1 MDLFDDDSSQVSR
14 QLSWKRK
21 DIEQRLGFNGGRYTR
36 VNMKFTG
43 LLAVLSSV
51 AFYAIL
57 YVISRLLSG
66 NDSNV
71 ARIFIH
77 IVQMFTRSVPTL
89 CISCPIVL
97 LGFWTLY
104 ILAVK
109 KRKIRFQAQALDRP
123 IIPNDQ
129 QFILTPATAE
139 EVMGMILKNADNPK
153 DFLLYRRII
162 LALSNLKHLGRVSD
176 VDDIIR
182 SQADQDAEAMETSY
196 TIINGFLWAIP
207 ILGFIGT
214 VLGLSDAIGSFGGV
228 LSGGD
233 ADMSKLMPAL
243 QQVTGGL
250 SVAFETTLIALVIA
264 LVLQLYSV
272 TVRKREEEFL
282 DDCAEFCSG
291 KIVSRLRMDFNDN
304 EDDH

>member
-1 MDLFDDDSSQVSR
+1 MSNSMDPFDDDLQPTDSF
-14 QLSWKRK
+14 QLSWKRR
-21 DIEQRLGFNGGRYTR
+21 DIEQRFGFSGGRYTR

-43 LLAVLSSV
+43 LLALLCTV

-57 YVISRLLSG
+57 RFFPENHIIS
-66 NDSNV
+66 
-71 ARIFIH
+71 
-77 IVQMFTRSVPTL
+77 MFTDRGIIPY
-89 CISCPIVL
+89 PIVL
-97 LGFWTLY
+97 LGFWTFF

-109 KRKIRFQAQALDRP
+109 QRKINYQAEPLDRP
-123 IIPNDQ
+123 IIPDDKN
-129 QFILTPATAE
+129 FILSPATAE
-139 EVMGMILKNADNPK
+139 DVIGMILKNADNPK
-153 DFLLYRRII
+153 DFLLYRRIV

-196 TIINGFLWAIP
+196 TIVNGFLWAIP

-228 LSGGD
+228 LSGSGT
-233 ADMSKLMPAL
+233 DMSELMPAL
-243 QQVTGGL
+243 KQVTGGL
-250 SVAFETTLIALVIA
+250 STAFETTLIALVIA
-264 LVLQLYSV
+264 LILQLYSV

-282 DDCAEFCSG
+282 DDCAEFCTG

-304 EDDH
+304 KEDK